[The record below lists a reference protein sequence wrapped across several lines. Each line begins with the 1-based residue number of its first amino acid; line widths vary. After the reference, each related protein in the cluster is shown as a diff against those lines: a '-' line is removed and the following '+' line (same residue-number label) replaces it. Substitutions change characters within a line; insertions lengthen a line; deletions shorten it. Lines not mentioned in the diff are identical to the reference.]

1 MKKKRDYSKDKDCLS
16 WLSTTDRTLSRSA
29 LSAIEARVRKEV
41 EILKTLSAKDRLLY
55 QKKDELDRWLPTQ
68 TQKDLLWVERNIF
81 KIRGKSD
88 FRRMDPELVEVTDD
102 FELQTLNI
110 WGEPEV
116 TSIKSNDAHSTHWD
130 ILRTLVSTATNDGF
144 VGRRIRYIVIDKT
157 TKSYLGVI
165 CISSA
170 MFRTKAIHEEIGW
183 KAEEV
188 KKRGAKSGKPGLHN
202 LANGQTIVAVQPFGG
217 ALLGGKL
224 LSLLCISDRVV
235 SDWYRRYGDR
245 LVGVHTTSLYGT
257 GNNTQYDNL
266 TPYWRRLGE
275 TSGEESLRLTPG
287 TYELVKQW
295 ILNKY
300 PQKYYRLFV
309 EKNEK
314 NMLVTRESKSEAL
327 PFAYKNMGIEN
338 TVSKEPRGVYS
349 SMLYTNSV
357 DFLNERIGEDQ
368 LIPAFDNSVDALTNF
383 WRFGSMGDTTKPT
396 DEIRKKAKTPDK
408 IRMKIKQK
416 SMVKGRIGGLNA
428 PMKVENEWYL
438 PMKDLT
444 WDEIRVRYS
453 DQSA

>member
-1 MKKKRDYSKDKDCLS
+1 MTDGSRYSTDKDYKF
-16 WLSTTDRTLSRSA
+16 WLDGTHRNLSRSE
-29 LSAIEARVRKEV
+29 LSAIEGRVQQEV
-41 EILKTLSAKDRLLY
+41 ELLKTLSAKERLLY
-55 QKKDELDRWLPTQ
+55 QKKDEIDRWLPTQ
-68 TQKDLLWVERNIF
+68 TVKDLLWVERNIF

-88 FRRMDPELVEVTDD
+88 FRRIDPELVEVTED
-102 FELQTLNI
+102 FELKTLNI

-116 TSIKSNDAHSTHWD
+116 VAIKNNDSHSSHWD

-157 TKSYLGVI
+157 TKTYLGVI

-170 MFRTKAIHEEIGW
+170 MFRTRAIHTEIGW
-183 KAEEV
+183 NAEV
-188 KKRGAKSGKPGLHN
+188 IKRRGAKSGKPGLHN

-224 LSLLCISDRVV
+224 LSLLCVSNRVAD
-235 SDWYRRYGDR
+235 DWYRKYGDR

-257 GNNTQYDNL
+257 GNSTQYDNL
-266 TPYWRRLGE
+266 SPYWQRLGE

-295 ILNKY
+295 ILHKH
-300 PQKYYRLFV
+300 PEKYYRLFV

-327 PFAYKNMGIEN
+327 PFAYKQMGIEN
-338 TVSKEPRGVYS
+338 TISKEPRGVYS

-357 DFLNERIGEDQ
+357 DYLNERITFEQ
-368 LIPAFDNSVDALTNF
+368 LTPAFDNSVQALTDF
-383 WRFGSMGDTTKPT
+383 WRFGSMGDTSKPT
-396 DEIRKKAKTPDK
+396 EDIRKKAKTPEK
-408 IRMKIKQK
+408 IRMKIRQK
-416 SMVKGRIGGLNA
+416 GMVKGRIGGFNA

-438 PMKDLT
+438 PMKNLT

-453 DQSA
+453 D